1 MSNSYS
7 VSLENVIKN
16 NNMETVYLPR
26 PAYEIM
32 ITTAEVNRPGI
43 VMTGYTDYFDPLRI
57 QILGW
62 TEFGFLINMSHE
74 DRMKALSYWLSL
86 RPAAAVVTRGL
97 EIPDYFVEAC
107 KKYEVPLFKTQ
118 EETSPFLAALIAYLN
133 KELAP
138 RITRHGVLVEVY
150 GEGVLIT
157 GDSGVGKSE
166 AAIEL
171 IKRGHRLIADDAV
184 EIRKISD
191 NSLLGNSPTNIR
203 HFIEVRGIGI
213 IDARRIFGMGAV
225 KLSEK
230 IDMVI
235 QLEPWDSTKAYD
247 RLGLDNEYA
256 RILDVKV
263 PAITVPIT
271 PGRNL
276 AVIVETAAMN
286 NRQKKMGYNA
296 AKDLMLSLGM
306 DEVQPAD
313 KEVDIWQNND

>member
-1 MSNSYS
+1 MGQTYS
-7 VSLENVIKN
+7 VSLEKIIELHNLEV
-16 NNMETVYLPR
+16 VYLPKE
-26 PAYEIM
+26 AEKIL
-32 ITTAEVNRPGI
+32 ITTAEINRPGI
-43 VMTGYTDYFDPLRI
+43 VLTGYTDYFDPLRI

-62 TEFGFLINMSHE
+62 TELGFLLNMNDDE
-74 DRMKALSYWLSL
+74 REKALGYWLSL

-107 KKYEVPLFKTQ
+107 KKYEVPLLKTQ

-157 GDSGVGKSE
+157 GESGAGKSE

-191 NSLLGNSPTNIR
+191 KTLMGNSPSNIR
-203 HFIEVRGIGI
+203 HFVELRGIGI

-225 KLSEK
+225 KPSEK

-235 QLEPWDSTKAYD
+235 QLEAWDSTKAYD

-256 RILDVKV
+256 NILDVRV

-296 AKDLMLSLGM
+296 AKDLMISLGM
-306 DEVQPAD
+306 EEMQPQD
-313 KEVDIWQNND
+313 IEVDVWQS

>member
-1 MSNSYS
+1 MSQTYS
-7 VSLENVIKN
+7 VSLEKMIDFHKL
-16 NNMETVYLPR
+16 ETVYMPR
-26 PAYEIM
+26 SADEIL
-32 ITTAEVNRPGI
+32 ITTSEVNRPGI
-43 VMTGYTDYFDPLRI
+43 VLTGYTDYFDSLRI

-62 TEFGFLINMSHE
+62 TEIGFIRSME
-74 DRMKALSYWLSL
+74 PDEREAALDCWLSL
-86 RPAAAVVTRGL
+86 KPAAAVVTRGL
-97 EIPDYFVEAC
+97 EIPDYLYDAC
-107 KKYEVPLFKTQ
+107 KKHEIPLLKTE
-118 EETSPFLAALIAYLN
+118 EETSPFLAALIEFLN
-133 KELAP
+133 TELAP

-157 GDSGVGKSE
+157 GESGAGKSE
-166 AAIEL
+166 TAIEL

-184 EIRKISD
+184 EIRKI
-191 NSLLGNSPTNIR
+191 NERTLRGNSPSNIR
-203 HFIEVRGIGI
+203 HFVELRGIGI

-225 KLSEK
+225 KPSEK

-235 QLEPWDSTKAYD
+235 HLEAWDSTKAYD

-256 RILDVKV
+256 NVLGVKV

-296 AKDLMLSLGM
+296 AKDLMISLGM
-306 DEVQPAD
+306 DDVQPED
-313 KEVDIWQNND
+313 KEIEIWQS

>member
-1 MSNSYS
+1 MSQTYS
-7 VSLENVIKN
+7 VSLEKIIEVH
-16 NNMETVYLPR
+16 ELDVVYLPKD
-26 PAYEIM
+26 ASEIL
-32 ITTAEVNRPGI
+32 ITTSEINRPGI
-43 VMTGYTDYFDPLRI
+43 VLTGYTDYFDPLRI

-62 TEFGFLINMSHE
+62 TELGFLLNMNDE
-74 DRMKALSYWLSL
+74 ERERALGYWLGL
-86 RPAAAVVTRGL
+86 KPAAAVITRGL
-97 EIPDYFVEAC
+97 EIPDYFIDAC
-107 KKYEVPLFKTQ
+107 KEYEIPLLKTD

-157 GDSGVGKSE
+157 GESGAGKSE

-184 EIRKISD
+184 EIRRISD
-191 NSLLGNSPTNIR
+191 KTLMGNSPSNIR
-203 HFIEVRGIGI
+203 HFVELRGIGI
-213 IDARRIFGMGAV
+213 IDARRLFGMGAV
-225 KLSEK
+225 KPSEK

-235 QLEPWDSTKAYD
+235 QLEEWDSTKAYD
-247 RLGLDNEYA
+247 RLGLDNEFA

-263 PAITVPIT
+263 PCMTVPIS

-276 AVIVETAAMN
+276 AIIVETAAMN

-296 AKDLMLSLGM
+296 AKDLMVSLGM
-306 DEVQPAD
+306 EDIQPVD
-313 KEVDIWQNND
+313 KEVEIWQS